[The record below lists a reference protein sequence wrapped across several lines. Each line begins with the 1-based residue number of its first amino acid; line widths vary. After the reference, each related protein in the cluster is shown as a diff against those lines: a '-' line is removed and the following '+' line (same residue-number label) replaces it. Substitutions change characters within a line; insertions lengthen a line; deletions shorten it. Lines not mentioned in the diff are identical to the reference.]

1 MTEILDEMLKENGI
15 EIPYLEAP
23 VKENVNSERSIKF
36 FNELY
41 ELLNIPEKYRD
52 IESFTKDD

>member
-1 MTEILDEMLKENGI
+1 MLKEKGI
-15 EIPYLEAP
+15 EIPNLEAP
-23 VKENVNSERSIKF
+23 VKEKVNSERSIKF

-52 IESFTKDD
+52 IDLFTGDD